1 MTIGLATS
9 SVMRS
14 PSKNF
19 HLEQPLFARCT
30 HFFIHLMRPALIA
43 IMILGLPSFA
53 LADKAI
59 FPPGSSV
66 GITPPEGMLPAGD
79 FLGFEDQ
86 EAGAVITLYELP
98 AEAFERIAEDFTPES
113 MMQQGILDA
122 TRTELTIEGTKSA
135 ILITGKIQQPQFSVQ
150 KWILIAG
157 TEQRA
162 ALIVGEMVENNARYD
177 EESMRAAILSLIF
190 RERPSLSERNALLP
204 FRVGDRA
211 DFQFIEAPVGSALI
225 LTDGEGDVISDPG
238 QPIIII
244 DAIPT
249 DAPPPNLRDDFA
261 RGALMAIQGLADIR
275 VERSE
280 GFRQRNDD
288 WHEIV
293 AEAKDPDGNALVVMQ
308 TIRFSREGL
317 FRALA
322 TVRAEDRSEMMP
334 RFRRVIDSLEP
345 R

>member
-1 MTIGLATS
+1 
-9 SVMRS
+9 
-14 PSKNF
+14 
-19 HLEQPLFARCT
+19 LEQPLFTRIT
-30 HFFIHLMRPALIA
+30 RRLVHLIRPALITVA
-43 IMILGLPSFA
+43 VLCIPSFA
-53 LADKAI
+53 LADEPI

-66 GITPPEGMLPAGD
+66 GITPPEGMLPAGG

-86 EAGAVITLYELP
+86 QAGAVITLYDLP

-113 MMQQGILDA
+113 MMQQGIMDA
-122 TRTELTIEGTKSA
+122 SRTEIALEGTDKA
-135 ILITGKIQQPQFSVQ
+135 ILITGKTQQPEFSVQ
-150 KWILIAG
+150 KWILIAS

-162 ALIVGEMVENNARYD
+162 ALVVGEMLENNERYD
-177 EESMRAAILSLIF
+177 EAVMRTAILSLKF
-190 RERPSLSERNALLP
+190 RERPSLTERNALLP

-211 DFQFIEAPVGSALI
+211 DFRYIEAPVELALV
-225 LTDGEGDVISDPG
+225 LTDGEGDTISNPG
-238 QPIIII
+238 QPIVIIS
-244 DAIPT
+244 ALQAST
-249 DAPPPNLRDDFA
+249 PPPNLRGDFA
-261 RGALMAIQGLADIR
+261 RGALMSIEGLSNIR

-293 AEAKDPDGNALVVMQ
+293 AEANDPDGNPLVVMQ

-322 TVRAEDRSEMMP
+322 TVRVEDRAEMMP